1 MEGNQDMSLI
11 VEGKY
16 RLIHKIGEGSFGKIF
31 SGINKNTQEEVAVK
45 IERSEGGSVLRNEA
59 RIYTALRGEEGIPGM
74 RACGKEG
81 KFNYLV
87 IDLLDVSLEDQR
99 VRCGGRLGLKTVLAM
114 GVQMLRRIEQVH
126 KFGILHRDIKPDNFL
141 LGKEPYGHVLHLIDF
156 GLAKRYLNKSQ
167 HVNAQTGRKL
177 CGTARYVSLNVHDGL
192 TPSRRDDLES
202 VAYVMIYLFCGRLP
216 WQGVQCEGKEEKH
229 RMIGQIKRETN
240 MWDACKGFS
249 MPGEILVFME
259 YCRGLEYDEAP
270 DYGYLRGLLMNL
282 YKHHGFLADNLYDW
296 SCV

>member
-1 MEGNQDMSLI
+1 MVTTQDMSLI

-16 RLIHKIGEGSFGKIF
+16 RLVHKIGEGSFGKIF
-31 SGINKNTQEEVAVK
+31 SGINKNTHEEVAVK

-59 RIYTALRGEEGIPGM
+59 RIYTALRGEAGIPCM

-99 VRCGGRLGLKTVLAM
+99 IRCGGRLGLKTVLAM
-114 GVQMLRRIEQVH
+114 GVQMIRRIEQVH
-126 KFGILHRDIKPDNFL
+126 NFGIVHRDVKPDNFL
-141 LGKEPYGHVLHLIDF
+141 LGRGDEAHVLHLIDF
-156 GLAKRYLNKSQ
+156 GLAKRYINKSQ
-167 HVNAQTGRKL
+167 HVDGQTGRKL
-177 CGTARYVSLNVHDGL
+177 CGTARYVSLNVHDGV

-202 VAYVMIYLFCGRLP
+202 IAYVLIYLFCGRLP
-216 WQGVQCEGKEEKH
+216 WQGVQCEEREEKH
-229 RMIGQIKRETN
+229 RAIGRIKKETN
-240 MWDACKGFS
+240 MWDACKDYAL
-249 MPGEILVFME
+249 PGEILVFME
-259 YCRGLEYDEAP
+259 YCRRLGYDDTP

-296 SCV
+296 SSV